1 MVLYG
6 KYLQEYP
13 VNAVVPQGSIL
24 GPTFFLQCIINFSD
38 DVMCNIAI
46 YGNDTT
52 FYSKCD

>member
-1 MVLYG
+1 MVLDE

-13 VNAVVPQGSIL
+13 VNAVVPQGSII
-24 GPTFFLQCIINFSD
+24 GPTFFLQYINDFSD

-52 FYSKCD
+52 LYSKCD